1 MFEDILN
8 PVDDNLLKL
17 SKLLSDQVIG
27 KNILINS
34 KSSGFPD
41 IKDVSVAIIGIN
53 EYRNSSFS
61 SSKYEIINLELNYS
75 LFIGNWNF
83 KIADQDLPMVK
94 KLKTYFMVIK
104 FLLI

>member
-34 KSSGFPD
+34 KSSGLFLFVFLS
-41 IKDVSVAIIGIN
+41 ITFSKSVSKIIVKSEGGIN
-53 EYRNSSFS
+53 
-61 SSKYEIINLELNYS
+61 L
-75 LFIGNWNF
+75 
-83 KIADQDLPMVK
+83 
-94 KLKTYFMVIK
+94 
-104 FLLI
+104 

>member
-27 KNILINS
+27 KNILVNS

-41 IKDVSVAIIGIN
+41 IKDVSIA
-53 EYRNSSFS
+53 NSLIRKMSTDKPL
-61 SSKYEIINLELNYS
+61 SKNVLKYLIKS
-75 LFIGNWNF
+75 LKVLKKSPDHTEVYKIF
-83 KIADQDLPMVK
+83 KD
-94 KLKTYFMVIK
+94 
-104 FLLI
+104 

>member
-17 SKLLSDQVIG
+17 SKLLSEQVIG

-61 SSKYEIINLELNYS
+61 SSKYEIDKFRIEFYS
-75 LFIGNWNF
+75 LFIGN
-83 KIADQDLPMVK
+83 
-94 KLKTYFMVIK
+94 
-104 FLLI
+104 